1 MADKCCQC
9 AVKTNAND
17 STVCDCCKM
26 RMHYRCT
33 DLTDD
38 DINFLRRSKSTQI
51 TILCK
56 SCKSGLSSVRDL
68 KLNIESLQLSL
79 NQRLSA
85 IETAIK
91 SPVISKDQKEEII
104 RESVERSLRAANIIL
119 ANVPETSNDQDVT
132 VANDILECI
141 DPSAIVSPEN
151 VTRIGKKVP
160 NHPRLLKLKLKDV
173 DMARMVLKRK
183 KALNS
188 SAFSTVRIFDD
199 QTPYQRNYLKHLRAE
214 LNQRVS
220 KGENLTIKYINNIPK
235 IIQETP
241 SSASTSN
248 SSNLN

>member
-1 MADKCCQC
+1 
-9 AVKTNAND
+9 
-17 STVCDCCKM
+17 
-26 RMHYRCT
+26 MHYRC
-33 DLTDD
+33 TDD

-79 NQRLSA
+79 NQRLS
-85 IETAIK
+85 AIK

-151 VTRIGKKVP
+151 VTRLGKKVL
-160 NHPRLLKLKLKDV
+160 NHPRLLKLKLKNV

-199 QTPYQRNYLKHLRAE
+199 QTAYQRNYLSCSFPEIHNRE
-214 LNQRVS
+214 S
-220 KGENLTIKYINNIPK
+220 GIPGVHS
-235 IIQETP
+235 QSRT
-241 SSASTSN
+241 
-248 SSNLN
+248 